1 MSNQDFIKRVLVVVL
16 AIVLLLSL
24 WYLRQ
29 IWILAFASIVIAIGL
44 SVPAKFLQAFD
55 ISRGLSMAISSIAVI
70 LLTILVFNF
79 LLPPL
84 FSQLVVIGSQL
95 PDMMRSAYDTYE
107 TLRTTQPFIGPL
119 LPPLD
124 FSDLEQLVETLGFQ
138 AGDTSGLLRT
148 IFNSSTTILGPLFD
162 GLGFF
167 TSLMGNIFFV
177 SLIAIFFLIEPTKYI
192 TASLY
197 LVPRKYQSRLL
208 EIWDELYD
216 TLTTWI
222 ALQTFS
228 VTMTIALVF
237 IIMGLLLRMP
247 FALVVAVFAGLA
259 TFIPNIGAFL
269 PIIPIVIFT
278 IADPSFSQNPWWL
291 LIYIVVYLAIQLFES
306 NVLSPIIIKSELDI
320 PSGALLL
327 FQVICATLFGTL
339 GLLLAV
345 PLLAVLITVV
355 REIYSKD
362 MLGLVDERLEVVSVS
377 GRSLRVEYYPVE
389 DEGA

>member
-1 MSNQDFIKRVLVVVL
+1 MSNQDFIKRVLVVILV
-16 AIVLLLSL
+16 IILLLSL

-44 SVPAKFLQAFD
+44 SVPAKFLQAFN
-55 ISRGLSMAISSIAVI
+55 ISRGLSMAISAVTVF

-95 PDMMRSAYDTYE
+95 PDMMRSAYDAYE
-107 TLRTTQPFIGPL
+107 VLRANQSFIGPL

-124 FSDLEQLVETLGFQ
+124 FSDLEKLVETLGFQ
-138 AGDTSGLLRT
+138 TGDTSGLLRT

-177 SLIAIFFLIEPTKYI
+177 ALIAIFFLIEPTKYL

-197 LVPRKYQSRLL
+197 LVPRNHQSRLL

-228 VTMTIALVF
+228 ITMTIALVY
-237 IIMGLLLRMP
+237 IIMGLLLQMP

-269 PIIPIVIFT
+269 PVIPIAIFT
-278 IADPSFSQNPWWL
+278 IADPSFSQNPYWL
-291 LIYIVVYLAIQLFES
+291 LIYIGVYLAIQLFES
-306 NVLSPIIIKSELDI
+306 NVLSPIIIKAELDI

-345 PLLAVLITVV
+345 PLLAVLIALV

-362 MLGLVDERLEVVSVS
+362 MLGFANNRLEVVSTP
-377 GRSLRVEYYPVE
+377 GRALRIDYYPNEENEV
-389 DEGA
+389 